1 MTSGEQRENVAT
13 TVLFISGEDERM
25 GENEES
31 NPSKAS
37 AQALA
42 YIYSGVIIS
51 FSPQQA
57 FQFVYVALKKRN
69 SLFKVTTVR
78 LLLTTS
84 STIVL
89 FTCAPRPSIE
99 QPHG

>member
-13 TVLFISGEDERM
+13 AILFISGEDERM

-37 AQALA
+37 AQAPA
-42 YIYSGVIIS
+42 YIYSGVIIFS
-51 FSPQQA
+51 SPQQA

-69 SLFKVTTVR
+69 SLFNMTNCTTP
-78 LLLTTS
+78 TY
-84 STIVL
+84 
-89 FTCAPRPSIE
+89 
-99 QPHG
+99 